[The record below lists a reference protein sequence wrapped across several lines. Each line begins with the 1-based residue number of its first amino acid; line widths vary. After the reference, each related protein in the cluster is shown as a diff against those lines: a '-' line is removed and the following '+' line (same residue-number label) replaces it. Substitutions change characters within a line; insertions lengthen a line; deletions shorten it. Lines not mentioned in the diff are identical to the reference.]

1 MLLIARVKDPRAVG
15 SRKSL
20 GSKFPQHCGQKG
32 KMFSVLPVQFEMVSM
47 GSEKHIYIQISPS
60 LSLNIYMHSTR

>member
-20 GSKFPQHCGQKG
+20 VSKFPQHCGQKG
-32 KMFSVLPVQFEMVSM
+32 EMFSVLPVQFEMVSM
-47 GSEKHIYIQISPS
+47 GSEKHIYIYIQISPS
-60 LSLNIYMHSTR
+60 LSL